1 MNDYDNDYDIASIE
15 QHVLAVLSSDRF
27 LRMERLGNEVPFF
40 IWPYPPGQELEV
52 QAANNRIIDRL
63 RTTQGLNILVVDLF
77 ELAVELLGGRGG
89 NMLERLEQIEPTRSR
104 SDFRRDLQR
113 MLDPEQ
119 HIAPAIKRRIEA
131 EAGVDLLIL
140 TGIGRVFPFIRS
152 HNVLNN
158 LQVAVS
164 DFPVLMLFPGEYPQ
178 TASSG
183 SSLVLFNLLTDD
195 QYYRAKNI
203 LEQEPA

>member
-1 MNDYDNDYDIASIE
+1 MSDDDIASVE

-27 LRMERLGNEVPFF
+27 LRMEGLGNEVPFF
-40 IWPYPPGQELEV
+40 IWPYPPEQELEV
-52 QAANNRIIDRL
+52 QSANSRIVDRL
-63 RTTQGLNILVVDLF
+63 RTTRGLSVLVVDLF
-77 ELAVELLGGRGG
+77 ELAVELLEGRGG

-104 SDFRRDLQR
+104 SAFRRDLQR

-119 HIAPAIKRRIEA
+119 HIIPAIERRIEA
-131 EAGVDLLIL
+131 EAGVDLLVL

-158 LQVAVS
+158 LQVAVP
-164 DFPVLMLFPGEYPQ
+164 DFPVLMLFPGEYSQ
-178 TASSG
+178 TASLG

>member
-1 MNDYDNDYDIASIE
+1 MSDDDIASVE

-27 LRMERLGNEVPFF
+27 LRMEGLGNEVPFF
-40 IWPYPPGQELEV
+40 IWPYPPEQELEV
-52 QAANNRIIDRL
+52 QSANSRIVDRL
-63 RTTQGLNILVVDLF
+63 RTTRGLSVLVVDLF
-77 ELAVELLGGRGG
+77 ELAVEVLEGRGG

-104 SDFRRDLQR
+104 SAFRRDLQR

-119 HIAPAIKRRIEA
+119 HIVPAIERRIEA
-131 EAGVDLLIL
+131 EAGVDLLVL
-140 TGIGRVFPFIRS
+140 AGIGRVFPFIRS

-158 LQVAVS
+158 LQVAVP
-164 DFPVLMLFPGEYPQ
+164 DFPVLMLFPGEYSQ
-178 TASSG
+178 TASLG

>member
-1 MNDYDNDYDIASIE
+1 MSDYDVASVE

-27 LRMERLGNEVPFF
+27 LRMEGLGNEVPFF
-40 IWPYPPGQELEV
+40 IWPYPPEQELEV
-52 QAANNRIIDRL
+52 QVATGRIIDRL
-63 RTTQGLNILVVDLF
+63 RTIRGLSVLVVDLF
-77 ELAVELLGGRGG
+77 ELAVDLLGGRGG

-131 EAGVDLLIL
+131 EAGVDLLML

-164 DFPVLMLFPGEYPQ
+164 GFPVLMLFPGEYPQ

>member
-1 MNDYDNDYDIASIE
+1 MSDDDIASVE

-27 LRMERLGNEVPFF
+27 LRMEGLGNEVPFF
-40 IWPYPPGQELEV
+40 IWPYPPEQELEV
-52 QAANNRIIDRL
+52 QSANSRIVDRL
-63 RTTQGLNILVVDLF
+63 RTTRGLSVLVVDLF
-77 ELAVELLGGRGG
+77 ELAVELLEGRGG
-89 NMLERLEQIEPTRSR
+89 DMLERLEQIEPTRSR
-104 SDFRRDLQR
+104 SAFRRDLQR

-119 HIAPAIKRRIEA
+119 HIVPAIERRIEA
-131 EAGVDLLIL
+131 EAGVDLLVL

-158 LQVAVS
+158 LQVAVP
-164 DFPVLMLFPGEYPQ
+164 DFPVLMLFPGEYSQ
-178 TASSG
+178 TASLG

>member
-1 MNDYDNDYDIASIE
+1 VSNDDIASVE
-15 QHVLAVLSSDRF
+15 QHVLAALSSDRF
-27 LRMERLGNEVPFF
+27 LRMEGLGNEVPFF
-40 IWPYPPGQELEV
+40 IWPYPPEHELEV
-52 QAANNRIIDRL
+52 QEANSRIVDRL
-63 RTTQGLNILVVDLF
+63 RTTHGLSVLVVDLF
-77 ELAVELLGGRGG
+77 ELAVELLEGRGG

-104 SDFRRDLQR
+104 SAFRRDLQR

-119 HIAPAIKRRIEA
+119 HIVPAIERRIEA
-131 EAGVDLLIL
+131 EAGVDLLVL

-158 LQVAVS
+158 LQVAVP
-164 DFPVLMLFPGEYPQ
+164 DFPVLMLFPGEYSQ
-178 TASSG
+178 TASLG

-203 LEQEPA
+203 LEQEPV

>member
-1 MNDYDNDYDIASIE
+1 MASIE

-27 LRMERLGNEVPFF
+27 LRMEGLGNEVPFF

>member
-1 MNDYDNDYDIASIE
+1 MSDDDIASVE

-27 LRMERLGNEVPFF
+27 LRMEGLGNEVPFF
-40 IWPYPPGQELEV
+40 IWPYPPEQELEV
-52 QAANNRIIDRL
+52 QSANSRIVDRL
-63 RTTQGLNILVVDLF
+63 RTTRGLSVLVVDLF
-77 ELAVELLGGRGG
+77 ELAVELLEGRGG

-104 SDFRRDLQR
+104 SAFRRDLQR

-119 HIAPAIKRRIEA
+119 HIVPAIERRIEA
-131 EAGVDLLIL
+131 EAGVDLLVL

-158 LQVAVS
+158 LQVAVP
-164 DFPVLMLFPGEYPQ
+164 DFPVLMLFPGEYSQ
-178 TASSG
+178 TASLG
-183 SSLVLFNLLTDD
+183 SSLVQFNLLTDD

>member
-1 MNDYDNDYDIASIE
+1 MSDDDIASVE

-27 LRMERLGNEVPFF
+27 LRMEGLGNAVPFF
-40 IWPYPPGQELEV
+40 IWPYPPEQELEV
-52 QAANNRIIDRL
+52 QSANSRIVDRL
-63 RTTQGLNILVVDLF
+63 RTTRGLSVLVVDLF
-77 ELAVELLGGRGG
+77 ELAVELLEGRGG

-104 SDFRRDLQR
+104 SAFRRDLQR

-119 HIAPAIKRRIEA
+119 HIVPAIERRIEA
-131 EAGVDLLIL
+131 EAGVDLLVL

-158 LQVAVS
+158 LQVAVP
-164 DFPVLMLFPGEYPQ
+164 DFPVLMLFPGEYSQ
-178 TASSG
+178 TASLG

>member
-1 MNDYDNDYDIASIE
+1 MNDYDIASIE

-27 LRMERLGNEVPFF
+27 LRMEGLGNEVPFF

-63 RTTQGLNILVVDLF
+63 RTTQGLNILAVDLF

-131 EAGVDLLIL
+131 EAGVDLLML

-164 DFPVLMLFPGEYPQ
+164 DFPALMLFPGEYPQ

>member
-1 MNDYDNDYDIASIE
+1 MSDGDIDSVE

-27 LRMERLGNEVPFF
+27 LRMEGLGNEVPSF
-40 IWPYPPGQELEV
+40 IWPYPPEQELEV
-52 QAANNRIIDRL
+52 QSANSRIVDRL
-63 RTTQGLNILVVDLF
+63 RTTRGLSVLVVDLF
-77 ELAVELLGGRGG
+77 ELAVELLEGRGG

-104 SDFRRDLQR
+104 SAFRRDLQR

-119 HIAPAIKRRIEA
+119 HIVPAIERRIEA
-131 EAGVDLLIL
+131 EAGVDLLVL

-158 LQVAVS
+158 LQVAVP
-164 DFPVLMLFPGEYPQ
+164 DFPVLMLFPGEYSQ
-178 TASSG
+178 TASLG

>member
-1 MNDYDNDYDIASIE
+1 MSDDDIASVE

-27 LRMERLGNEVPFF
+27 LRMEGLGNEVPFF
-40 IWPYPPGQELEV
+40 IWPYPPEQELEV
-52 QAANNRIIDRL
+52 QSANSRIVDRL
-63 RTTQGLNILVVDLF
+63 RTTRGLSVLVVDLF
-77 ELAVELLGGRGG
+77 ELAVELLEGRGG

-104 SDFRRDLQR
+104 SAFRRDLQR

-119 HIAPAIKRRIEA
+119 HIVPAIERRIEA
-131 EAGVDLLIL
+131 EAGVDLLVL

-158 LQVAVS
+158 LQVAVPA
-164 DFPVLMLFPGEYPQ
+164 FPVLRLFPGEYSQ
-178 TASSG
+178 TASLG

>member
-1 MNDYDNDYDIASIE
+1 MSDDDIASVE

-27 LRMERLGNEVPFF
+27 LRMEGLGNEVPFF
-40 IWPYPPGQELEV
+40 IWPYPPEQELEV
-52 QAANNRIIDRL
+52 QSANSRIVDRL
-63 RTTQGLNILVVDLF
+63 RTTRGLNVLVVDLF
-77 ELAVELLGGRGG
+77 ELAVELLEGRGG

-104 SDFRRDLQR
+104 SAFRRDLQR

-119 HIAPAIKRRIEA
+119 HIVPAIERRIEA
-131 EAGVDLLIL
+131 ETGVDLLVL

-158 LQVAVS
+158 LQVAVP
-164 DFPVLMLFPGEYPQ
+164 DFPVLMLFPGEYSQ
-178 TASSG
+178 TASLG

>member
-1 MNDYDNDYDIASIE
+1 MNDYDKDYDIASIE

-27 LRMERLGNEVPFF
+27 LRMEGLGNEVPFF

-131 EAGVDLLIL
+131 EAGVDLLML

>member
-1 MNDYDNDYDIASIE
+1 MSDDDIASVE
-15 QHVLAVLSSDRF
+15 QHVLAALSSDRF
-27 LRMERLGNEVPFF
+27 LRMEGLGNEVPFF
-40 IWPYPPGQELEV
+40 IWPYPPEQELEV
-52 QAANNRIIDRL
+52 QSANSRIVDRL
-63 RTTQGLNILVVDLF
+63 RTTRGLSVLVVDLF
-77 ELAVELLGGRGG
+77 ELAVELLEGRGG

-104 SDFRRDLQR
+104 SAFRRDLQR

-119 HIAPAIKRRIEA
+119 HIVPAIERRIEA
-131 EAGVDLLIL
+131 EAGVDLLVL

-158 LQVAVS
+158 LQVAVP
-164 DFPVLMLFPGEYPQ
+164 DFPVLMLFPGEYSQ
-178 TASSG
+178 TASLG

>member
-1 MNDYDNDYDIASIE
+1 MSNDDIDSVE

-27 LRMERLGNEVPFF
+27 LRMEGLGNEVPFF
-40 IWPYPPGQELEV
+40 IWPYPPEQELEV
-52 QAANNRIIDRL
+52 QSANSRIVDRL
-63 RTTQGLNILVVDLF
+63 RTTRGLSVLVVDLF
-77 ELAVELLGGRGG
+77 ELAVEVLEGRGG

-104 SDFRRDLQR
+104 SAFRRDLQR

-119 HIAPAIKRRIEA
+119 HIVPAIERRIEA
-131 EAGVDLLIL
+131 EAGVDLLVL

-158 LQVAVS
+158 LQVAVP
-164 DFPVLMLFPGEYPQ
+164 DFPVLMLFPGEYSQ
-178 TASSG
+178 TASLG

>member
-1 MNDYDNDYDIASIE
+1 MSNDDIASVE

-27 LRMERLGNEVPFF
+27 LRMEGLGNEVPFF
-40 IWPYPPGQELEV
+40 IWPYPPEQELEV
-52 QAANNRIIDRL
+52 QSANSRIVDRL
-63 RTTQGLNILVVDLF
+63 RTTRGLSVLVVDLF
-77 ELAVELLGGRGG
+77 ELAVELLEGRGG

-104 SDFRRDLQR
+104 SAFRRDLQR

-119 HIAPAIKRRIEA
+119 HIVPAIERRIEA
-131 EAGVDLLIL
+131 EAGVDLLVL

-158 LQVAVS
+158 LQVAVP
-164 DFPVLMLFPGEYPQ
+164 DFPVLMLFPGEYSQ
-178 TASSG
+178 TASLG

>member
-1 MNDYDNDYDIASIE
+1 MSDDDIASVE

-27 LRMERLGNEVPFF
+27 LRMEGLGNEVPFF
-40 IWPYPPGQELEV
+40 IWPYPPEQELEV
-52 QAANNRIIDRL
+52 QSANSRIVDRL
-63 RTTQGLNILVVDLF
+63 RTTRGLSVLVVDLF
-77 ELAVELLGGRGG
+77 ELAVELLEGRGG

-104 SDFRRDLQR
+104 SAFRRDLQR

-119 HIAPAIKRRIEA
+119 HIVPAIERRIEA
-131 EAGVDLLIL
+131 EAGVDLLML

-158 LQVAVS
+158 LQVAVP
-164 DFPVLMLFPGEYPQ
+164 DFPVLMLFPGEYSQ
-178 TASSG
+178 TASLG

>member
-1 MNDYDNDYDIASIE
+1 MSNDDIASVE

-27 LRMERLGNEVPFF
+27 LRMEGLGNEVPFF
-40 IWPYPPGQELEV
+40 IWPYPPEHELEV
-52 QAANNRIIDRL
+52 QEANSRIVDRL
-63 RTTQGLNILVVDLF
+63 RTTHGLSVLVVDLF
-77 ELAVELLGGRGG
+77 KLAVELLEGRGG

-104 SDFRRDLQR
+104 SAFRRDLQR

-119 HIAPAIKRRIEA
+119 HIVPAIERRIEA
-131 EAGVDLLIL
+131 EAGVDLLVL

-158 LQVAVS
+158 LQVAVP
-164 DFPVLMLFPGEYPQ
+164 DFPVLMLFPGEYSQ
-178 TASSG
+178 TASLG

>member
-1 MNDYDNDYDIASIE
+1 MNDYDNGYDIASIE

-27 LRMERLGNEVPFF
+27 LRMEGLGNEVPFF

-104 SDFRRDLQR
+104 SDFRRDFQR

>member
-1 MNDYDNDYDIASIE
+1 MSDDDIASVE

-27 LRMERLGNEVPFF
+27 LRMEGLGNEVPFF
-40 IWPYPPGQELEV
+40 IWPYPPEQELEV
-52 QAANNRIIDRL
+52 QSANSRIVDRL
-63 RTTQGLNILVVDLF
+63 RTTRGLNVLVVDLF
-77 ELAVELLGGRGG
+77 ELAVELLEGRGG

-104 SDFRRDLQR
+104 SAFRRDLQR

-119 HIAPAIKRRIEA
+119 HIVPAIERRIEA
-131 EAGVDLLIL
+131 EAGVDLLVL

-158 LQVAVS
+158 LQVAVP
-164 DFPVLMLFPGEYPQ
+164 DFPVLMLFPGEYSQ
-178 TASSG
+178 TASLG

-195 QYYRAKNI
+195 QYYRAKNV

>member
-1 MNDYDNDYDIASIE
+1 MNDSDIASIE

-27 LRMERLGNEVPFF
+27 LRMEGLGNEVPFF
-40 IWPYPPGQELEV
+40 IWPYPPEQELEV
-52 QAANNRIIDRL
+52 QSANSRIVDRL
-63 RTTQGLNILVVDLF
+63 RTTRGLSVLVVDLF
-77 ELAVELLGGRGG
+77 ELAVELLEGRGG
-89 NMLERLEQIEPTRSR
+89 DMLERLEQIEPTRSR
-104 SDFRRDLQR
+104 SAFRRDLQR

-119 HIAPAIKRRIEA
+119 HIVPAIERRIEA
-131 EAGVDLLIL
+131 EAGVDLLVL

-158 LQVAVS
+158 LQVAVP
-164 DFPVLMLFPGEYPQ
+164 DFPVLMLFPGEYSQ
-178 TASSG
+178 TASLG

>member
-1 MNDYDNDYDIASIE
+1 MSDDDIASVE

-27 LRMERLGNEVPFF
+27 LRMEGLGNEVPFF
-40 IWPYPPGQELEV
+40 IWPYPPEQELEV
-52 QAANNRIIDRL
+52 QSANSRIVDRL
-63 RTTQGLNILVVDLF
+63 RTTRGLSVLVVDLF
-77 ELAVELLGGRGG
+77 ELAVELLEGRGG

-104 SDFRRDLQR
+104 SAFRRDLQR

-119 HIAPAIKRRIEA
+119 HIVPAIERRIEA
-131 EAGVDLLIL
+131 EAGVDLLVL

-158 LQVAVS
+158 LQVAVP
-164 DFPVLMLFPGEYPQ
+164 DFPVLMLFPGEYSQ
-178 TASSG
+178 TASFG

>member
-1 MNDYDNDYDIASIE
+1 MSDDGIASVE

-27 LRMERLGNEVPFF
+27 LRMEGLGNEVPFF
-40 IWPYPPGQELEV
+40 IWPYPPEQELEV
-52 QAANNRIIDRL
+52 QSANSRIVDRL
-63 RTTQGLNILVVDLF
+63 RTTRGLSVLVVDLF
-77 ELAVELLGGRGG
+77 ELAVELLEGRGG

-104 SDFRRDLQR
+104 SAFRRDLQR

-119 HIAPAIKRRIEA
+119 HIVPAIARRIEA
-131 EAGVDLLIL
+131 EAGVDLLVL

-158 LQVAVS
+158 LQVAVP
-164 DFPVLMLFPGEYPQ
+164 DFPVLMLFPGEYSQ
-178 TASSG
+178 TASLG

>member
-1 MNDYDNDYDIASIE
+1 MSDDDIASVE

-27 LRMERLGNEVPFF
+27 LRMEGLGNEVPFF
-40 IWPYPPGQELEV
+40 IWPYPPEQELEV
-52 QAANNRIIDRL
+52 QSANSRVVDRL
-63 RTTQGLNILVVDLF
+63 RTTRGLSVLVVDLF
-77 ELAVELLGGRGG
+77 ELAVELLEGRGG

-104 SDFRRDLQR
+104 SAFRRDLQR

-119 HIAPAIKRRIEA
+119 HIVPAIERRIEA
-131 EAGVDLLIL
+131 EAGVDLLVL

-158 LQVAVS
+158 LQVAVP
-164 DFPVLMLFPGEYPQ
+164 DFPVLMLFPGEYSQ
-178 TASSG
+178 TASLG

>member
-1 MNDYDNDYDIASIE
+1 MSNDDIASVE
-15 QHVLAVLSSDRF
+15 QHVLAALSSDRF
-27 LRMERLGNEVPFF
+27 LRMEGLGNEVPFF
-40 IWPYPPGQELEV
+40 IWPYPPEHELEV
-52 QAANNRIIDRL
+52 QEANSRIVDRL
-63 RTTQGLNILVVDLF
+63 RTTHGLSVLVVDLF
-77 ELAVELLGGRGG
+77 ELAVELLEGRGG

-104 SDFRRDLQR
+104 SAFRRDLQR

-119 HIAPAIKRRIEA
+119 HIVPAIERRIEA
-131 EAGVDLLIL
+131 EAGVDLLVL

-158 LQVAVS
+158 LQVAVP
-164 DFPVLMLFPGEYPQ
+164 DFPVLMLFPGEYSQ
-178 TASSG
+178 TASLG

-203 LEQEPA
+203 LEQEPV

>member
-1 MNDYDNDYDIASIE
+1 VSDDDIASVE

-27 LRMERLGNEVPFF
+27 LRMEGLGNEVPFF
-40 IWPYPPGQELEV
+40 IWPYPPEQELEV
-52 QAANNRIIDRL
+52 QLANSRIVDRL
-63 RTTQGLNILVVDLF
+63 RTTRGLSVLVVDLF
-77 ELAVELLGGRGG
+77 ELAVELLEGRGG

-104 SDFRRDLQR
+104 SAFRRDLQR

-119 HIAPAIKRRIEA
+119 HIVPAIERRIEA
-131 EAGVDLLIL
+131 EAGVDLLVL

-158 LQVAVS
+158 LQVAVP
-164 DFPVLMLFPGEYPQ
+164 DFPVLMLFPGEYSQ
-178 TASSG
+178 TASLG

>member
-1 MNDYDNDYDIASIE
+1 MSDDDIASVE

-27 LRMERLGNEVPFF
+27 LRMEGLGNEVPFF
-40 IWPYPPGQELEV
+40 IWPYPPEQELEV
-52 QAANNRIIDRL
+52 QSANSRIVDRL
-63 RTTQGLNILVVDLF
+63 RTTRGLSVLVVDLF
-77 ELAVELLGGRGG
+77 ELAVELLEGRGG

-104 SDFRRDLQR
+104 PAFRRDLQR

-119 HIAPAIKRRIEA
+119 HIVPAIERRIEA
-131 EAGVDLLIL
+131 EAGVDLLVL

-158 LQVAVS
+158 LQVAVP
-164 DFPVLMLFPGEYPQ
+164 DFPVLMLFPGEYSQ
-178 TASSG
+178 TASLG

>member
-1 MNDYDNDYDIASIE
+1 MSDDDIASVE

-27 LRMERLGNEVPFF
+27 LRMEGLGNEVPFF
-40 IWPYPPGQELEV
+40 IWPYPPEQELEV
-52 QAANNRIIDRL
+52 QSANSRIVDRL
-63 RTTQGLNILVVDLF
+63 RTTRGLSVLVVDLF
-77 ELAVELLGGRGG
+77 ELAVELLEGRGG

-104 SDFRRDLQR
+104 SAFRRDLQR

-119 HIAPAIKRRIEA
+119 HIVPAIERRIEA
-131 EAGVDLLIL
+131 EAGVDLLVL

-158 LQVAVS
+158 LQVAVP
-164 DFPVLMLFPGEYPQ
+164 DFPVLMLFPGEYSQ
-178 TASSG
+178 TASLG

-195 QYYRAKNI
+195 LYYRAKNI

>member
-1 MNDYDNDYDIASIE
+1 MSDDDIASVE
-15 QHVLAVLSSDRF
+15 QHVHAVLSSDRF
-27 LRMERLGNEVPFF
+27 LRMEGLGNEVPFF
-40 IWPYPPGQELEV
+40 IWPYPPEQELEV
-52 QAANNRIIDRL
+52 QSANSRIVDRL
-63 RTTQGLNILVVDLF
+63 RTTRGLSVLVVDLF
-77 ELAVELLGGRGG
+77 ELAVELLEGRGG

-104 SDFRRDLQR
+104 SAFRRDLQR

-119 HIAPAIKRRIEA
+119 HIVPAIERRIEA
-131 EAGVDLLIL
+131 EAGVDLLVL

-158 LQVAVS
+158 LQVAVP
-164 DFPVLMLFPGEYPQ
+164 DFPVLMLFPGEYSQ
-178 TASSG
+178 TASLG

>member
-1 MNDYDNDYDIASIE
+1 MSDGDIDSVE

-27 LRMERLGNEVPFF
+27 LRMEGLGNEVPFF
-40 IWPYPPGQELEV
+40 IWPYPPEQELEV
-52 QAANNRIIDRL
+52 QSANSRIVDRL
-63 RTTQGLNILVVDLF
+63 RTTRGLSVLVVDLF
-77 ELAVELLGGRGG
+77 ELAVELLEGRGG

-104 SDFRRDLQR
+104 SAFRRDLQR

-119 HIAPAIKRRIEA
+119 HIVPAIERRIEA
-131 EAGVDLLIL
+131 EAGVDLLVL

-158 LQVAVS
+158 LQVAVP
-164 DFPVLMLFPGEYPQ
+164 DFPVLMLFPGEYSQ
-178 TASSG
+178 TASLG

>member
-1 MNDYDNDYDIASIE
+1 MSDDDIASVE

-27 LRMERLGNEVPFF
+27 LRMEGLGNEVPFF
-40 IWPYPPGQELEV
+40 IWPYPPEQELEV
-52 QAANNRIIDRL
+52 QSANSRIVDRL
-63 RTTQGLNILVVDLF
+63 RTTRGLSVLVVDLF
-77 ELAVELLGGRGG
+77 ELAVEVLEGRGG

-104 SDFRRDLQR
+104 SAFRRDLQR

-119 HIAPAIKRRIEA
+119 HIVPAIERRIEA
-131 EAGVDLLIL
+131 EAGVDLLVL

-158 LQVAVS
+158 LQVAVP
-164 DFPVLMLFPGEYPQ
+164 DFPVLMLFPGEYSQ
-178 TASSG
+178 TASLG

>member
-1 MNDYDNDYDIASIE
+1 MSDHDIDSVE

-27 LRMERLGNEVPFF
+27 LRMEGLGNEVPFF
-40 IWPYPPGQELEV
+40 IWPYPPEQELEV
-52 QAANNRIIDRL
+52 QSANSRIVDRL
-63 RTTQGLNILVVDLF
+63 RTTRGLSVLVVDLF
-77 ELAVELLGGRGG
+77 ELAVELLEGRGG

-104 SDFRRDLQR
+104 SAFRRDLQR

-119 HIAPAIKRRIEA
+119 HIVPAIERRIEA
-131 EAGVDLLIL
+131 EAGVDLLVL

-158 LQVAVS
+158 LQVAVP
-164 DFPVLMLFPGEYPQ
+164 DFPVLMLFPGEYSQ
-178 TASSG
+178 TASLG

>member
-1 MNDYDNDYDIASIE
+1 MSDDDIASVE

-27 LRMERLGNEVPFF
+27 LRMEGLGNEVPFF
-40 IWPYPPGQELEV
+40 IWPYPPEQELEV
-52 QAANNRIIDRL
+52 QSANSRIVDRL
-63 RTTQGLNILVVDLF
+63 RTTSGLSVLVVDLF
-77 ELAVELLGGRGG
+77 ELAVELLEGRGG

-104 SDFRRDLQR
+104 SAFRRDLQR

-119 HIAPAIKRRIEA
+119 HIVPAIERRIEA
-131 EAGVDLLIL
+131 EAGVDLLVL

-152 HNVLNN
+152 HNFLNN
-158 LQVAVS
+158 LQVAVP
-164 DFPVLMLFPGEYPQ
+164 DFPVLMLFPGEYSQ
-178 TASSG
+178 TASLG